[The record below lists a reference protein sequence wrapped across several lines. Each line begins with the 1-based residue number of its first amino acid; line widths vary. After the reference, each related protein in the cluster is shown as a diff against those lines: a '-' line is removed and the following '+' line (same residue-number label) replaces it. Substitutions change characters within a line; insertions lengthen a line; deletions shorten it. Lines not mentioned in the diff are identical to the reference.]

1 MVTGNFTSCPGA
13 GREIIYVLY
22 FVHCISRNM
31 NELRDNNSS
40 ISSNSSS
47 SSSVVVIVV
56 VVVVV
61 VIVIV
66 VVVVVVISKIKYFVA
81 EGYQN

>member
-22 FVHCISRNM
+22 FVHCISRNL

-40 ISSNSSS
+40 
-47 SSSVVVIVV
+47 SSVL
-56 VVVVV
+56 
-61 VIVIV
+61 VIV
-66 VVVVVVISKIKYFVA
+66 VVVVVVIVVVVIVLYFVHCIS
-81 EGYQN
+81 

>member
-1 MVTGNFTSCPGA
+1 MVTGNFTSCAGA

-31 NELRDNNSS
+31 NELRDNNRS
-40 ISSNSSS
+40 ISSSSS

-56 VVVVV
+56 VVVL
-61 VIVIV
+61 
-66 VVVVVVISKIKYFVA
+66 VVVVIINKVFVIIKFV
-81 EGYQN
+81 

>member
-31 NELRDNNSS
+31 NEIRDNNSS
-40 ISSNSSS
+40 ISSSTS
-47 SSSVVVIVV
+47 
-56 VVVVV
+56 VV

-66 VVVVVVISKIKYFVA
+66 VIVVVVALCKNFTHFW
-81 EGYQN
+81 